1 MWWIACDIEPLTP
14 PPKSKQKI
22 NDLYLITSWDVY
34 FSPGLRFIDLD
45 MGIPPFSVSGTVS
58 LPCSRAVL
66 ETCLGVEPSPVVLD
80 GEPGI
85 LDPLKVGGEFFRS
98 LEDWSGVRFPCFN
111 DLEEQGLGV
120 RLNLEEKD
128 GEGFGVRLNLEEKD
142 GEGFGVRLDLE
153 EKDEDRFG
161 VRLNLEDN
169 DGDGFGVRLNLEEK
183 DGDGFGVRLNWEDN
197 DGDRLG
203 VRFDVA
209 ENEGKGSG
217 VRFGLAEKVEV
228 DSGVWNTA
236 CWGLGE
242 HKGVDRVF
250 RNWLGLNWAAE
261 GVELDTG
268 VDDGSRFRS
277 ILELGVVSDWFSV
290 MELELGIKRA
300 WLIRVEVGIGVELLM
315 GVPGTW
321 LSRVEVGIGVEVLM
335 GVPGTNWS
343 GEQSRKRP

>member
-142 GEGFGVRLDLE
+142 G
-153 EKDEDRFG
+153 
-161 VRLNLEDN
+161 
-169 DGDGFGVRLNLEEK
+169 
-183 DGDGFGVRLNWEDN
+183 DGFGVRLNWEDN

-209 ENEGKGSG
+209 ENEGEGSG
-217 VRFGLAEKVEV
+217 VRFGLAEKVEE

-242 HKGVDRVF
+242 QEGVDRVF
-250 RNWLGLNWAAE
+250 RNGLGLNWAAK

-277 ILELGVVSDWFSV
+277 ILELGVVSDWFSG
-290 MELELGIKRA
+290 MELELGVKRA